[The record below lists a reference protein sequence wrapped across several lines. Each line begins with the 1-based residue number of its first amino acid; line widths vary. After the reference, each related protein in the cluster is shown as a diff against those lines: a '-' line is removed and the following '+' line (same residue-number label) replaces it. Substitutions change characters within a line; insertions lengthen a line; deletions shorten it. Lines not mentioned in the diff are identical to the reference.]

1 MSDAIIIT
9 TVVCLSIVFIVC
21 VICYTNYK
29 KENTNEFEFIHKCI
43 DSIYDKMS
51 SHYGDFSIAQDDIN
65 DKLKQI
71 MSFLFRH
78 KDD

>member
-1 MSDAIIIT
+1 MNGIIIT
-9 TVVCLSIVFIVC
+9 NIICLSIVFIVC

-29 KENTNEFEFIHKCI
+29 KENADELEFIHKRI
-43 DSIYDKMS
+43 DSIYDKIS
-51 SHYGDFSIAQDDIN
+51 SHYRDFSIAQNDIN

-71 MSFLFRH
+71 MSFLFKH

>member
-1 MSDAIIIT
+1 MNDAIIIT
-9 TVVCLSIVFIVC
+9 AIICLSIVFIVC

-29 KENTNEFEFIHKCI
+29 KENAGELEFIHKCI
-43 DSIYDKMS
+43 DGIYDKMS
-51 SHYGDFSIAQDDIN
+51 SHYRDFSIAQDDIN